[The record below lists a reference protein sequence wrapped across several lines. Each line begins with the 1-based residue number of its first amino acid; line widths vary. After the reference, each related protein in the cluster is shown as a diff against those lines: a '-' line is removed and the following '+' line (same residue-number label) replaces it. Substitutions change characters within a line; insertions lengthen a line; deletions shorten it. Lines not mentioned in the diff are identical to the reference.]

1 MGGQAMKTT
10 MNKYITAP
18 LNYEGLNF
26 EIKTFKWGWQAYAV
40 FPSGN
45 KVTFRSGSAIEV
57 NSWITDMT
65 TAYTEGK
72 KEITP

>member
-1 MGGQAMKTT
+1 MGGTT

-18 LNYEGLNF
+18 LNHDGLNF
-26 EIKTFKWGWQAYAV
+26 EIKTFKWGWQASAV

-45 KVTFRSGSAIEV
+45 KVPFRSGSAIEV
-57 NSWITDMT
+57 NSWIIDMR
-65 TAYTEGK
+65 TAYAEGK